1 MNSSII
7 NGGLA
12 TCRAI
17 EVQSRVKP
25 APSSSSQQLELEMK
39 LSSLKRDY
47 ADLHSVLVEAAQVHR
62 QVCAPHLVR
71 HGNFEIASEIFAV
84 RHIPGDFFTVHEVPE
99 GLVFAPGDI
108 TGKGLAAG
116 MWTTYLVGLVGAQIA
131 LNPSPEKVVEGVN
144 RDACRM
150 VPAPLCSLF
159 LARLY
164 TSTGRLE
171 YCSAG
176 HPPALLLRA
185 SAELERLSDGG
196 PLLGVVPTARFARG
210 TVDLLYGD
218 LLLACSDGILESNDK
233 DDREF
238 GYDRLETQ
246 LLSARNGSP
255 TNVLFSVLGAV
266 QDFAATHPLVD
277 DMSVAVVAHRYLP
290 QKDMRS
296 IKH

>member
-1 MNSSII
+1 MNSSIF

-17 EVQSRVKP
+17 ELQSPAKH
-25 APSSSSQQLELEMK
+25 APSSSSHQLELELK
-39 LSSLKRDY
+39 LSTLKKDY

-62 QVCAPHLVR
+62 QLCAPHLVR

-84 RHIPGDFFTVHEVPE
+84 RHIPGDFFTVQEVTD
-99 GLVFAPGDI
+99 GLVFALGDI

-131 LNPSPEKVVEGVN
+131 LNPTPEMVVEGVN

-159 LARLY
+159 LGRLY

-185 SAELERLSDGG
+185 GGELERLSDGG
-196 PLLGVVPTARFARG
+196 PLLGVVPTARFAQG
-210 TVDLLYGD
+210 TLELLHGD
-218 LLLACSDGILESNDK
+218 LLLACSDGVLESNNH
-233 DDREF
+233 DDQEF

-246 LLSARNGSP
+246 LRSARNDSP

-277 DMSVAVVAHRYLP
+277 DMSVAVVAQRYLS
-290 QKDMRS
+290 QKGAETTR
-296 IKH
+296 H

>member
-1 MNSSII
+1 MNSSIF
-7 NGGLA
+7 NGGSA
-12 TCRAI
+12 TCRAL
-17 EVQSRVKP
+17 EAQSPVKLV
-25 APSSSSQQLELEMK
+25 SRSSSQQVELEMK
-39 LSSLKRDY
+39 LSSLKKDY

-84 RHIPGDFFTVHEVPE
+84 RHIPGDFFTVSEVTD
-99 GLVFAPGDI
+99 GLVFALGDI

-131 LNPSPEKVVEGVN
+131 LNPSPEIVVEGVN
-144 RDACRM
+144 KDACRM
-150 VPAPLCSLF
+150 VPAPLSSLF
-159 LARLY
+159 LGRLH

-185 SAELERLSDGG
+185 DGELERLSDGG
-196 PLLGVVPTARFARG
+196 PLLGVVPTARFVRG
-210 TVDLLYGD
+210 SVDLLHGD
-218 LLLACSDGILESNDK
+218 LLLVCSDGILESNNR
-233 DDREF
+233 DDQEF

-246 LLSARNGSP
+246 FRSAQNESP

-266 QDFAATHPLVD
+266 QDFAAANPLVD
-277 DMSVAVVAHRYLP
+277 DMSVAVVAHRFTP
-290 QKDMRS
+290 QRGAE
-296 IKH
+296 ITKH